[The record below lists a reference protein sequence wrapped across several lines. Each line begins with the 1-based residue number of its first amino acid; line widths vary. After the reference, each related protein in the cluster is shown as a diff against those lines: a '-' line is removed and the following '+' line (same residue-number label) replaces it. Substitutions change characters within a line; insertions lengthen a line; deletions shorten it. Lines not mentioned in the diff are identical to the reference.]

1 MDYTKCFI
9 NMCHNIYDD
18 IHGKEKIDII
28 FNNINQEIL
37 QQLIKIY
44 NSTFLD
50 RYTCIKKFASEN
62 EILDEKYVEFY
73 INSIQHFLSIY
84 KIE

>member
-1 MDYTKCFI
+1 MTVDKFI
-9 NMCHNIYDD
+9 IMCHNIYDQ
-18 IHGKEKIDII
+18 IHRKEKIDCI
-28 FNNINQEIL
+28 FGNFNKEIL
-37 QQLIKIY
+37 DNLLFIY
-44 NSTFLD
+44 NTTFFE
-50 RYTCIKKFASEN
+50 RHNYIKKYSKKS

>member
-1 MDYTKCFI
+1 MTVDKFI
-9 NMCHNIYDD
+9 IMCHNIYDK
-18 IHGKEKIDII
+18 IHGKNKINYI
-28 FNNINQEIL
+28 FNNFNQEIL

-50 RYTCIKKFASEN
+50 RHTCIKKFASEN
-62 EILDEKYVEFY
+62 EMLDEKYVEFY